1 MVDFTRYQVPGVYVE
16 DSTDPIVVGGG
27 LPPSLVCIV
36 GPARGFQNFTET
48 VIIFSDEAT
57 VLSQRGIVTQD
68 QVGPPAISAP
78 RVTTLAGGLLAEG
91 TDYVLDTTSD
101 AGGSITTIERVEDSP
116 SVGEGMGVIVEYSF
130 VNNQYFA
137 PRTFDDFSRAT
148 AVYGRPLVT
157 EVPDSPSDSHVD
169 SPLSLGIQKAFEN
182 GAAEVL
188 AVACSPVD
196 GDLRSQFLAAYEKI
210 QADYRATIVVP
221 VFPDEVTVGSGTVS
235 GFAQQ
240 LAQDLRTHC
249 VSATNQGYNRIGI
262 FGLPRN
268 YDETEL
274 PVGDLASSITSSR
287 LVLVY
292 PTDMQM
298 FNPSIQQT
306 TNVSGCYVAAAFSGR
321 LVSLPT
327 NEGMTKKILSGF
339 RGIDSAKVQEMSRS
353 AMNELSSS
361 GVSVIEMDRRS
372 RLMVRHGVTT
382 DFSALNTR
390 EISLIRINDAV
401 HQGMQIGV
409 ENANLIGAPIDAE
422 MVVRVQGVLQ
432 GILEQMVIART
443 IVSWR
448 GLNVTQQS
456 TDPSVIEARFEY
468 RPAIPLNYIVVSYSL
483 DLSTGDLSEGIQA

>member
-16 DSTDPIVVGGG
+16 DSSDPIVVGGG

-48 VIIFSDEAT
+48 VLLFSDEAT
-57 VLSQRGIVTQD
+57 VLTQRGIVLQAQT
-68 QVGPPAISAP
+68 GPPAIAAP
-78 RVTTLAGGLLAEG
+78 RVTTLAGDVLAEG
-91 TDYVLDTTSD
+91 TDYVFETITDSN
-101 AGGSITTIERVEDSP
+101 GNITTIERVEDSP
-116 SVGEGMGVIVEYSF
+116 NVGEGMSVVVEYSF
-130 VNNQYFA
+130 INNQYFA
-137 PRTFDDFSRAT
+137 PRRFDNFDRAVS
-148 AVYGRPLVT
+148 VYGRPLVT
-157 EVPDSPSDSHVD
+157 QVPASPADSHVD

-188 AVACSPVD
+188 AVACNPTN
-196 GDLRSQFLAAYEKI
+196 GDLRSQFLAAYDKI
-210 QADYRATIVVP
+210 QANYSATIVVP
-221 VFPDEVTVGSGTVS
+221 VFPDDIAVGTGTVS

-268 YDETEL
+268 YDEVEL
-274 PVGDLASSITSSR
+274 PADDLALSIANRR

-298 FNPSIQQT
+298 FNPSVQQT
-306 TNVSGCYVAAAFSGR
+306 TMVSGCYVAAGFAGGLSA
-321 LVSLPT
+321 LPV

-339 RGIDSAKVQEMSRS
+339 RGIDSAKQQEMGRS

-361 GVSVIEMDRRS
+361 GVTVIEMDRRS

-390 EISLIRINDAV
+390 EISLVRINDAV

-432 GILEQMVIART
+432 SILEQMVIART

-483 DLSTGDLSEGIQA
+483 DLSTGELNEGVPA